1 MTSVLKADLIVY
13 LESGIV
19 KASGTLEYVMN
30 AIPDFQNTI
39 QSLSAELQTK
49 ELE

>member
-1 MTSVLKADLIVY
+1 
-13 LESGIV
+13 
-19 KASGTLEYVMN
+19 MN
-30 AIPDFQNTI
+30 AIPDFQNAI